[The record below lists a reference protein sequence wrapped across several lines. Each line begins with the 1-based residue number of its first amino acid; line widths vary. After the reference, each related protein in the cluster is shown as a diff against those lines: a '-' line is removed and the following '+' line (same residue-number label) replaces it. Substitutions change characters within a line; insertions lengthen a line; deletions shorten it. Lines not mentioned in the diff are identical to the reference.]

1 MLNGIY
7 LRHVRVRSYTVFNVH
22 LFKLSGAI
30 NSTFTHSLYRGA
42 NCRAGYLRAF
52 SRSQVII
59 NFHDVLVNYM
69 VVRFSLL
76 NGSGCVE
83 KHGAPSVA
91 CFIHKRNSQTHI
103 IRTYLVS
110 YSPTLTHSLTHSLD
124 DLSPTT
130 VPFSS
135 SAIPFCPQTSISF
148 N

>member
-1 MLNGIY
+1 MEFTCVTFAYVLTQCSMFTYSNWAMWLIRP
-7 LRHVRVRSYTVFNVH
+7 LRIAYAGV
-22 LFKLSGAI
+22 
-30 NSTFTHSLYRGA
+30 

-110 YSPTLTHSLTHSLD
+110 YSPTLTHSLTHWTTFRRRPFHFLLPLSLSVHRH
-124 DLSPTT
+124 LLQLNVSK
-130 VPFSS
+130 
-135 SAIPFCPQTSISF
+135 
-148 N
+148 